1 MARKDSRGRNLR
13 LGESQRKDGKYQYRY
28 TDKWGKRRTIYSWKL
43 IPSDKVP
50 TGKRDDLSL
59 REKEEN
65 EQKNL
70 LLGLSTTG
78 KDVTLNELFDSY
90 IVQKRY
96 KGKKLSEN
104 TLMNYKSM
112 WEKKIRHSILGNM
125 KVADIRKSD
134 IVSFYYELQEN
145 NISYGTITFYQKVIG
160 AVLNWALDDNLILK
174 NPTHKALNEIEGKQ
188 KKKEALT
195 IEQQE
200 ELLIF
205 AKTYNRNMYWKL
217 IFLLDTMCRIS
228 EFAGI
233 TWKEIDMKKHLVTVG
248 HQLLFRKYKHDNQ
261 TTYHIEPT
269 KNRSVRKIPMTNRL
283 YEVMKEVQ
291 TYYFIQKKDYVV
303 DGKTNFVFYSS
314 TGKLINSGNFHYE
327 LDKLLKEYNKTA
339 KHKIGSLPPHVLR
352 HTGCTRNAEQGMDMK
367 VLQYLM
373 GHSNLKVTNE
383 VYNHVNS
390 ERAEREMLKLKSRES
405 SYTAEY

>member
-188 KKKEALT
+188 KKK
-195 IEQQE
+195 
-200 ELLIF
+200 
-205 AKTYNRNMYWKL
+205 
-217 IFLLDTMCRIS
+217 
-228 EFAGI
+228 
-233 TWKEIDMKKHLVTVG
+233 KHL
-248 HQLLFRKYKHDNQ
+248 
-261 TTYHIEPT
+261 P
-269 KNRSVRKIPMTNRL
+269 
-283 YEVMKEVQ
+283 
-291 TYYFIQKKDYVV
+291 
-303 DGKTNFVFYSS
+303 
-314 TGKLINSGNFHYE
+314 
-327 LDKLLKEYNKTA
+327 
-339 KHKIGSLPPHVLR
+339 
-352 HTGCTRNAEQGMDMK
+352 
-367 VLQYLM
+367 
-373 GHSNLKVTNE
+373 
-383 VYNHVNS
+383 
-390 ERAEREMLKLKSRES
+390 
-405 SYTAEY
+405 